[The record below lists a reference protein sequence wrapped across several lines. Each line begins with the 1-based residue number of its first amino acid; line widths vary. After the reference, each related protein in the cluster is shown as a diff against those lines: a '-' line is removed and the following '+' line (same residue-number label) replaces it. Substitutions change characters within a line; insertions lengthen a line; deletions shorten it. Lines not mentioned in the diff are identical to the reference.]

1 MSTQAENL
9 SKEKIKQLLTAVGS
23 VRQEDTSGI
32 ETEEYNWNQPRFFDR
47 KQLNRL
53 DGFAKR
59 VAKTI
64 NSKFV
69 DFFHGD
75 FEVNV
80 SSITQHFAA
89 EIIGQVIESGYND
102 YYLDFGC
109 NHEYSCGLISLP
121 AKTALIWATQL
132 LGGSDSEVEGSDRDL
147 THLEESLVCDLLA
160 ALMKAFTQDSLDFRP
175 EKNVITRLFQLE
187 LDGSEEMCKI
197 TFDIKK
203 ADRDKADEVYIL
215 ILSHKLLP
223 VVGRAE
229 KTVTDFPPED
239 VSKAILAR
247 MQQMP
252 VFITAQLASLV
263 LTLREIM
270 ILEVGDIL
278 LLDKKVNE
286 PVELVINGRT
296 SLLGRPA
303 KSAGKFAVVVTELC
317 NDTG

>member
-1 MSTQAENL
+1 
-9 SKEKIKQLLTAVGS
+9 
-23 VRQEDTSGI
+23 
-32 ETEEYNWNQPRFFDR
+32 
-47 KQLNRL
+47 
-53 DGFAKR
+53 
-59 VAKTI
+59 
-64 NSKFV
+64 
-69 DFFHGD
+69 
-75 FEVNV
+75 
-80 SSITQHFAA
+80 
-89 EIIGQVIESGYND
+89 
-102 YYLDFGC
+102 
-109 NHEYSCGLISLP
+109 LISIP

-160 ALMKAFTQDSLDFRP
+160 ALIKAFTKDSLDFRP

-223 VVGRAE
+223 VVGKAV
-229 KTVTDFPPED
+229 KTVTDFSTED
-239 VSKAILAR
+239 ISKAILAR

-296 SLLGRPA
+296 ALLGRPA